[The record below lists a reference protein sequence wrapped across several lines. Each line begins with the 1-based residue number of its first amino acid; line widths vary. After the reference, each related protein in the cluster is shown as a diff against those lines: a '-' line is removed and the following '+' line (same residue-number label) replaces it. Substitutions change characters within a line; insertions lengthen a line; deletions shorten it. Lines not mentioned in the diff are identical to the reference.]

1 MFDENA
7 ARGASPETLSAQR
20 VYALLYKLSAD
31 VRRLE
36 TLLRAVKKQTEE
48 LKKE

>member
-1 MFDENA
+1 MFDEYGARDA
-7 ARGASPETLSAQR
+7 ASERLTARR

-36 TLLRAVKKQTEE
+36 TLLRAVKQQTEE
-48 LKKE
+48 LKKD